1 MMSRIV
7 IVRRGALAAA
17 LGLGALTGCSSKAT
31 GRGVGDNVIVV
42 SMDTTRADALGCY
55 GNATIRTPNIDR
67 LARRGTLFRQ
77 CTSTAPITL
86 TAHSSL
92 LTGTDPYVHGARD
105 NGRYRLSPENVTL
118 AEILARDGWSTAAF
132 VGGIVL
138 DREYGLDQ
146 GFDLYDDV
154 SSSRRRDASPSA
166 PTPLERRADEVANRA
181 ITWLRSHATG
191 KFFLFVH
198 FYDPH
203 DPYEPPQRFREAT
216 TDPYLGEIAFV
227 DEQIGRLLD
236 AVREIGV
243 ESRTLVTLTA
253 DHGES
258 RGQHGEE
265 THSYTVYDCV
275 LRVPLVVSAPG
286 GIPAGR
292 EVDAQVRS
300 IDVVPTILDFLA
312 LPPKPDAQGTS
323 LLPLALG
330 ETPDLGLAA
339 YGETLCPFEQFRYSP
354 VRCLRVGGWKYVHAP
369 RPELYHV
376 SDDPDELRDLAAQF
390 PDRVLAMQRE
400 LRARIAAAP
409 HAGQSGRLA
418 GPMDEEKRKAL
429 AALGYVGDDAGA
441 TNDVPATASEMDLFD
456 PKCADPKDHM
466 PEIKSLQL
474 AMTALARGQLSV
486 AEAAFRKTLELD
498 PTEGSRYAMCHENLA
513 LVLASAG
520 KTDEAI
526 EHYRTSLAANPQSPT
541 AHVNYGTTLSK
552 LGRTDEAIE
561 HFRAALVL
569 NPAYATAH
577 NDLARALLQAGHSDE
592 AVLHYREALRLRPT
606 YFEVYPRLATALRAK
621 HQLDEVAGLWEAAL
635 RADPDFQQARQE
647 LAVALIDEHQHGR
660 AEQVLR
666 DGLARSPDDA
676 GVKLALARLL
686 ATSPRAED
694 RNAAEA
700 VRLAESL
707 AGVAGDRDPRY
718 LDTLAAAYAESGR
731 FSDAARLARRAAD
744 LLAAQGQA
752 PLANDIRARVAL
764 YEAGRPYHE
773 TD

>member
-1 MMSRIV
+1 MLDMMSRIV

-166 PTPLERRADEVANRA
+166 PTPLDQVQSRLMSQLFQRKPIAALVEDTQGDQSPRR
-181 ITWLRSHATG
+181 S
-191 KFFLFVH
+191 
-198 FYDPH
+198 
-203 DPYEPPQRFREAT
+203 
-216 TDPYLGEIAFV
+216 LGAGDLIM
-227 DEQIGRLLD
+227 
-236 AVREIGV
+236 VREIGV